1 MTKSSRT
8 TTRTREMKHTSHYVV
23 PVRSRLCGGPHCRTP
38 RARPRMPATRPRPC
52 RHDRV
57 APARRLRAWLVV
69 RLGLRPHPQL
79 GACTLLAASCA
90 ASTWCCNALGSDC
103 RITPPRT
110 RASCHASAS
119 REVVSASSES
129 SEAGWERRRSM
140 SVPPCT
146 LAQRAR
152 QDARKRAQELNTDLR
167 VGGPGHG
174 RIAQQA
180 QTAAHAR
187 PPCLQSVPRLGPDRA
202 QTQHV
207 HSRPDIS

>member
-1 MTKSSRT
+1 
-8 TTRTREMKHTSHYVV
+8 
-23 PVRSRLCGGPHCRTP
+23 
-38 RARPRMPATRPRPC
+38 MPATRPRPC

-129 SEAGWERRRSM
+129 SEAGWGLGASTIHDHVRPSLHARAASSPRCKKARTG
-140 SVPPCT
+140 VKHGPTRGRP
-146 LAQRAR
+146 RAR
-152 QDARKRAQELNTDLR
+152 SHCTASTNCSSRKTSLLAKCSQARA
-167 VGGPGHG
+167 
-174 RIAQQA
+174 
-180 QTAAHAR
+180 
-187 PPCLQSVPRLGPDRA
+187 RA